1 MITNPIEI
9 SASTFFYMLSAFS
22 VPSLYLSLTLKSHVD
37 GFKIVSFKFDL
48 NTRTRNEP
56 GFVVLPEIEKK
67 D

>member
-1 MITNPIEI
+1 MVYALCIFCT
-9 SASTFFYMLSAFS
+9 LSF
-22 VPSLYLSLTLKSHVD
+22 YLSLTLKSHVD